1 MRIFFL
7 LALAGAYRQPFR
19 PFEPKCVDCEHMI
32 GREPG
37 RCALF
42 PNLLENIFEEIK
54 PRFDFTPCPV
64 ARRYASLC
72 GKKGKRFRNRVID
85 R

>member
-1 MRIFFL
+1 MRFFL
-7 LALAGAYRQPFR
+7 LALPAVAFRER
-19 PFEPKCVDCEHMI
+19 PFIPKCGDCQHMI

-42 PNLLENIFEEIK
+42 PNLLDDIYEEIK

-64 ARRYASLC
+64 ARRYASFC
-72 GKKGKRFRNRVID
+72 GKKGKRFRKRA
-85 R
+85 